1 MKIIVILF
9 VFISAGLLFS
19 GYLSA
24 VKLFSGACAFNE
36 SCPYFLGY
44 PACWYGF
51 SMYLFMFIVTGI
63 GLTRKLPLV
72 ALCKADAAVSLLG
85 IIFAGSFVVQE
96 IAAAHVTGTLGLST
110 CAYGLIFYIAIFVT
124 ALVGLRKSR
133 AAVASTA
140 SPTVERPATEHHV

>member
-1 MKIIVILF
+1 MKITVVLFIL
-9 VFISAGLLFS
+9 ISAGLIFS
-19 GYLSA
+19 SYLSA

-36 SCPYFLGY
+36 TCPYFLGY

-72 ALCKADAAVSLLG
+72 ALCKADATVSLLG

-96 IAAAHVTGTLGLST
+96 IAAAQVTGTRGFST
-110 CAYGLIFYIAIFVT
+110 CAYGLIFYIAIFAT

-133 AAVASTA
+133 TA
-140 SPTVERPATEHHV
+140 MSPATERPVTEHHV